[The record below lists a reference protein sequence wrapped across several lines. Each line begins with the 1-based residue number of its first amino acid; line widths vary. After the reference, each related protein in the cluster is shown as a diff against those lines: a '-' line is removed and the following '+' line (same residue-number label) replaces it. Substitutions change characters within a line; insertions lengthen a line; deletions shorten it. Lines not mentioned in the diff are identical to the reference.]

1 MMKKSFI
8 LVLVIVLISMLST
21 YSYAKQKD
29 EDRYPI
35 PLRTNYTS
43 VVGNMDKTSNIFN
56 NQVKQ
61 KMFKKSMKHFQT
73 VTLAKGHYTFKPNAD
88 GFHGSRGLQWIVDAD
103 FNNNV
108 IMLGLLVTTSTTRL
122 QGPVGVKVV
131 QIETPFGTDKFNFPN
146 SISDYSYSMGYS
158 DIGTLFP
165 NTNDLNT
172 RMANILN
179 FMLKSEPKQTT
190 WYGYGLHQ
198 NVGNTFSEKDIR
210 GMKDAVELF
219 ELLIST

>member
-1 MMKKSFI
+1 MKKSCI
-8 LVLVIVLISMLST
+8 LVLVIVLISILST

-35 PLRTNYTS
+35 PIRNNYTS
-43 VVGNMDKTSNIFN
+43 VVGTVDATSNIFN
-56 NQVKQ
+56 NQAKQ

-73 VTLAKGHYTFKPNAD
+73 VTLAKGHYTFKPHAD

-108 IMLGLLVTTSTTRL
+108 IKLGLLVQTSTTRL

-131 QIETPFGTDKFNFPN
+131 QIDTPYGSEKFDFPN

-158 DIGTLFP
+158 DIGSLFP
-165 NTNDLNT
+165 DTNSLSA

-179 FMLKSEPKQTT
+179 LMLKSEPKQTT

-198 NVGNTFSEKDIR
+198 NVSNTFSEKDIR

-219 ELLIST
+219 ELLISN